1 MTSKVLSFTI
11 IFVTILYIGIQGLYA
26 QPPVKYIVYRVSVNV
41 MQFKGGTKALVKKG
55 QVIDDK
61 TILDIPAG
69 GSVQII
75 DKKNKIVLELT
86 GKVKNKLSILVKN
99 VEKRTSLTG
108 KFLTFLKEGIIE
120 KSSDSSMHEQK
131 AGTIFRDDDM
141 LIEND
146 TVEMDS
152 IIID

>member
-26 QPPVKYIVYRVSVNV
+26 QPPVKYIVYSVSVNV

-75 DKKNKIVLELT
+75 DKKNKIVLESSPDFSDNAKAIYDYANLYLMYY
-86 GKVKNKLSILVKN
+86 KNILGN
-99 VEKRTSLTG
+99 I
-108 KFLTFLKEGIIE
+108 GIIMVHV
-120 KSSDSSMHEQK
+120 D
-131 AGTIFRDDDM
+131 
-141 LIEND
+141 
-146 TVEMDS
+146 
-152 IIID
+152 

>member
-26 QPPVKYIVYRVSVNV
+26 QPPVKYIVYSVSVNV

-108 KFLTFLKEGIIE
+108 KFLTFLKAMI
-120 KSSDSSMHEQK
+120 
-131 AGTIFRDDDM
+131 R
-141 LIEND
+141 
-146 TVEMDS
+146 
-152 IIID
+152 